1 MRSPIDELGIGII
14 CFPGM
19 ETVVQSLSGYIDVVE
34 IEPQTSWFTES
45 PESDS
50 FRFDPQ
56 FAAALVAM
64 PQPKIFHGVGFPI
77 GSTLLPP
84 ASHFETLNAHIRAVK
99 PIYTSEHL
107 SFNRY
112 CSMEGLVHQTNF
124 LLPPLQNQKGVE
136 TAVRAITHYKQQTGK
151 LFAFETGVNYLQ
163 CRPGDLEDGEFIARI
178 AEESDAY
185 ILLDLHNLLANQ
197 LNGRQPVSDLL
208 RQLPAERI
216 IEIHLAGGSW
226 YQDYYLDAHSGVSS
240 PELLAL
246 TDTIVRDLPSLKSL
260 IFEVLPDYLEQG
272 LTENDLRRQLE
283 AMKKI
288 WDHRNTSANYQRRY
302 KRIKSTQPVDNSL
315 IPEVWEFALGN
326 IANNGSDEDI
336 PLQHELLQDP
346 GIAIIRNLI
355 FEFRASMLIS
365 GLKMTCRLV
374 RLHIGTD
381 GFHQLLKDYCA
392 THESGI
398 FGYASALQFGTYLE
412 EQQLDIPHLQGMLD
426 FELSAAQTYI
436 DGKTRTLHLSFD
448 PFILLD
454 HLVQWQSPASL
465 PPSNILYEVEIHPDA
480 PIADKD
486 ALLRFNAVAHM

>member
-1 MRSPIDELGIGII
+1 MRSPVDDLGIGFI

-19 ETVVQSLSGYIDVVE
+19 ETVVQSLSGHIDLVE

-56 FAAALVAM
+56 FAAALIDM

-84 ASHFETLNAHIRAVK
+84 KSHFETLNEHIRTVK
-99 PIYTSEHL
+99 PVYTSEHL

-112 CSMEGLVHQTNF
+112 CNTEGFVHQTNF

-136 TAVRAITHYKQQTGK
+136 TAVRGIRHYKQQTGK
-151 LFAFETGVNYLQ
+151 IFAFETGVNYLQ
-163 CRPGDLEDGEFIARI
+163 SRPGEMEDGEFIARI

-197 LNGRQPVSDLL
+197 LNGRQPISDLL
-208 RQLPAERI
+208 QQLPPERI

-246 TDTIVRDLPSLKSL
+246 TDTIVRDLPCLKS
-260 IFEVLPDYLEQG
+260 IVFEVLPDYFGQG
-272 LTENDLRRQLE
+272 FTENDLRRQLV

-288 WDHRNTSANYQRRY
+288 WDNRNTTAAHLRRY
-302 KRIKSTQPVDNSL
+302 KRIKSRLPVDDTL
-315 IPEVWEFALGN
+315 ISEVWEFALGN
-326 IANNGSDEDI
+326 IANSGADEDI

-374 RLHIGTD
+374 KLQIGTKR
-381 GFHQLLKDYCA
+381 FHQLLKNYCA
-392 THESGI
+392 THESEI
-398 FGYASALQFGTYLE
+398 FGYASALRFARFLE
-412 EQQLDIPHLQGMLD
+412 EQQLDIPYLQGMLD
-426 FELSAAQTYI
+426 FELAAAQTFI

-448 PFILLD
+448 PFLLLD
-454 HLVQWQSPASL
+454 NLVQWQAPP
-465 PPSNILYEVEIHPDA
+465 PPSSSAVQYQVEIHPDA
-480 PIADKD
+480 SITDKD